1 MADYDIQ
8 CKHSLFIISTL
19 YFGFFIKGMV
29 MDSFTAKK
37 LLSNIKEKY
46 KFPQEVIDFE
56 DLSIVIKVLNYLL
69 DKSDKGVENKNVY
82 YANDVETNLFTRD
95 SL

>member
-1 MADYDIQ
+1 
-8 CKHSLFIISTL
+8 
-19 YFGFFIKGMV
+19 

-37 LLSNIKEKY
+37 LLSNIEEKY

-56 DLSIVIKVLNYLL
+56 DLSIVIKVLNYLI

>member
-29 MDSFTAKK
+29 MDSYTAKK
-37 LLSNIKEKY
+37 LLSNIGEKY
-46 KFPQEVIDFE
+46 QFPQELIDFE
-56 DLSIVIKVLNYLL
+56 DLGIVIKVLNYLI

>member
-1 MADYDIQ
+1 MTFSVNIVCLLLALY
-8 CKHSLFIISTL
+8 TL
-19 YFGFFIKGMV
+19 VFFIKGMV

-37 LLSNIKEKY
+37 LLSNIEEKY

-56 DLSIVIKVLNYLL
+56 DLSIVIKVLNYLI